1 MKKANASS
9 DKPNGVKTL
18 VKSKTR
24 EYKQQATS
32 ETSNSESTSSSY
44 NAKSEKAESK
54 VKKKASHIK
63 KVNDGANMS
72 DDADNANRLRNIE
85 EKSSL
90 RSDGCENNNKVNVD
104 KQKEKVG
111 PNDDGDNMHE
121 EHLKEEET
129 SQSHHTD
136 GSDESDVVEHDVKVC
151 DICGDAGREDLLA
164 VCSKCLDG
172 AEHTYC
178 MKVMID
184 KVPEG
189 DWLCEECELEETK
202 IKNQHKNRKD
212 VEKDQSSD
220 SAAVKVSGKRRAEE
234 LESSS
239 SFKKQALE
247 ITGPTKDVDRGKV
260 KSSHQFSSDSRFD
273 NESAEGSRSLVKRP
287 QLQSLRGGFSKS
299 SSFSFPNAKSKTKL
313 VDEVVLQRQ
322 KSTKERASH
331 DSIAG
336 KEMSKSMSF
345 RSTNLG
351 RFGPNG
357 SKVKML
363 SPNSAH
369 VQDHSN
375 LINKKERTFERTN
388 SVKLNTSNS
397 ALTPKGDRLSS
408 SRGETNSGSV
418 GPNSEVKLSKGDGKI
433 TSGLKPKDRSVS
445 LGAEASVSQ
454 GHVDKQLPSSPTKV
468 GNASS
473 SGNINSVEHKA
484 TENSSKVTSK
494 EPTNLADGI
503 KENTMGTSG
512 VFYQNNKQTGQ
523 VLQGSSGNNAS
534 AVKISKDVKNGENK
548 LKDAIEAALLKK
560 PGIYRKS
567 KVADQPDESSVPT
580 VNNDA
585 AIVDRVPHSRSA
597 VSLTSAEV
605 PSTDWH
611 GQISRTYS
619 VDHLKQS
626 NGNSHK
632 PLTTGLSNHDDVAL
646 SSLLKN
652 SAIPDHECIWQ
663 GGFEIN
669 RSGRA
674 AEFWDGL
681 QAHLSMCASPR
692 VVEAVN
698 SFPHKILLNGVSRL
712 SAWPTQFEN
721 SGVKEENIAIYFF
734 AKDLESYE
742 KSYLVLL
749 DDMIKG
755 DLALIG
761 SINGVELLIFPSNQL
776 PEKSNRW
783 NMLFYLWGVFRGK
796 KKKPS
801 NRISNNPEKGCV
813 PQPISSI
820 PTDKVSI
827 AENASL
833 TESIEKDKHVDSE
846 SKVNSKSQDSSHE
859 KAVDSVSVVP
869 ASKKEMISETH
880 VQNEPKKHPFIDLS
894 DDVDLNGT
902 SQIPNNPGESCAP
915 QPVPLVLTDK
925 MPLAENASLIGS
937 VEKDKHVDPEAKVN
951 SKLQNASH
959 EKAVD
964 SVSVVPASSKEVI
977 SEIHVQNEPK
987 KCPFIDLSDDVDLNG
1002 TSQTNTWHDVSG
1014 RTVKEEGNSNK
1025 KLKSDLYGQNSNLD
1039 IEKADAGNKSNGERY
1054 FFPVEKK
1061 TPKKPVFELDLNE
1074 DITCLVEEENDD
1086 DMIVEKKND
1095 NDDVASSLS
1104 LSLAFSPLDKA
1115 ADEDKRANGKWQSGT
1130 SRYGR

>member
-1 MKKANASS
+1 
-9 DKPNGVKTL
+9 
-18 VKSKTR
+18 
-24 EYKQQATS
+24 
-32 ETSNSESTSSSY
+32 
-44 NAKSEKAESK
+44 
-54 VKKKASHIK
+54 
-63 KVNDGANMS
+63 
-72 DDADNANRLRNIE
+72 
-85 EKSSL
+85 
-90 RSDGCENNNKVNVD
+90 
-104 KQKEKVG
+104 
-111 PNDDGDNMHE
+111 
-121 EHLKEEET
+121 
-129 SQSHHTD
+129 
-136 GSDESDVVEHDVKVC
+136 
-151 DICGDAGREDLLA
+151 
-164 VCSKCLDG
+164 
-172 AEHTYC
+172 

-189 DWLCEECELEETK
+189 DWLCEECKLEETK
-202 IKNQHKNRKD
+202 MKNQQKNRKD

-247 ITGPTKDVDRGKV
+247 ITGPTKDVDRAKV

-273 NESAEGSRSLVKRP
+273 NESAEGSRSPVKRP
-287 QLQSLRGGFSKS
+287 HLQSLQGAFSKS

-322 KSTKERASH
+322 KSTKERPSH
-331 DSIAG
+331 DSISG

-351 RFGPNG
+351 RFGPSG

-363 SPNSAH
+363 SPNSPH
-369 VQDHSN
+369 VQDHRN

-397 ALTPKGDRLSS
+397 ALTPKGERLSS
-408 SRGETNSGSV
+408 SRGESNSGSV
-418 GPNSEVKLSKGDGKI
+418 GPNSEAKLSKGDGKI

-454 GHVDKQLPSSPTKV
+454 GQVDKQLPSSPTKV

-484 TENSSKVTSK
+484 TENSSKVISK
-494 EPTNLADGI
+494 ESTNLADGV

-512 VFYQNNKQTGQ
+512 VSCQNNKQTGQ

-580 VNNDA
+580 VNNEA
-585 AIVDRVPHSRSA
+585 ATVDRVPHSRSA
-597 VSLTSAEV
+597 VNLTSAEV
-605 PSTDWH
+605 SSTDWQ

-619 VDHLKQS
+619 VDHSKQS

-632 PLTTGLSNHDDVAL
+632 PLATGLSNHDDVAL

-698 SFPHKILLNGVSRL
+698 NFPHKILLNGVSRV

-721 SGVKEENIAIYFF
+721 SGVKEENVAIYFF

-761 SINGVELLIFPSNQL
+761 SINGVKLLIFPSNQL

-801 NRISNNPEKGCV
+801 NRIPNNPEKSCV
-813 PQPISSI
+813 PQPPISSI
-820 PTDKVSI
+820 LNDKVPI
-827 AENASL
+827 VENASL

-846 SKVNSKSQDSSHE
+846 SKVNSKLQDSSHE
-859 KAVDSVSVVP
+859 KAVDSVSVAP
-869 ASKKEMISETH
+869 TSKKETISETH
-880 VQNEPKKHPFIDLS
+880 AQNEPKKRPYIDLS

-902 SQIPNNPGESCAP
+902 SQVPNNPGESCAS
-915 QPVPLVLTDK
+915 QPVSLISIDK
-925 MPLAENASLIGS
+925 IPLAENASTTGS
-937 VEKDKHVDPEAKVN
+937 VEKDKHVDPESNVILKFP
-951 SKLQNASH
+951 NASH
-959 EKAVD
+959 KAVD

-977 SEIHVQNEPK
+977 SEIHVQNKPK
-987 KCPFIDLSDDVDLNG
+987 KRPFIDLSDDVDLNG
-1002 TSQTNTWHDVSG
+1002 PSQTNTWRDVSD
-1014 RTVKEEGNSNK
+1014 RMVKEEGNSNK
-1025 KLKSDLYGQNSNLD
+1025 KQKSDLYGQNSNLD
-1039 IEKADAGNKSNGERY
+1039 IEKADSENKSNGERY
-1054 FFPVEKK
+1054 FFPVEKNP
-1061 TPKKPVFELDLNE
+1061 PKKPVFELDLNE

-1086 DMIVEKKND
+1086 MIVEKKD

-1115 ADEDKRANGKWQSGT
+1115 ADEDRRANGKWQSGT